1 MFENLR
7 HGGPGD
13 AELGKVVSQDE
24 LILHRSEWKR
34 NGKRVVFAS
43 GSFDLLHPGHVRLL
57 EQARALGEVLVVGVA
72 SDAAGRGKSGNAAAP
87 HSTIAR
93 PITPAEERME
103 ILAALAAVDCVVEFG
118 APTPRDLLAR
128 LKPEIIA
135 EGGGDSDPAF
145 TDRSE
150 LHATEP
156 RIVHIPLEPGF
167 STSRLIDRIKQ
178 LTA

>member
-1 MFENLR
+1 MR
-7 HGGPGD
+7 DGGRGD

-34 NGKRVVFAS
+34 NGNRVVFAS

-57 EQARALGEVLVVGVA
+57 EQARGLGEVLVVGVE
-72 SDAAGRGKSGNAAAP
+72 SDAAVRAKSGKAAAP
-87 HSTIAR
+87 NSNLAR

-103 ILAALAAVDCVVEFG
+103 ILAALAAVDYVVESD

-128 LKPEIIA
+128 LKA
-135 EGGGDSDPAF
+135 DVVVEGGGDSDPAF

-150 LHATEP
+150 ARTMEP
-156 RIVHIPLEPGF
+156 RIVYIPLEPGY
-167 STSRLIDRIKQ
+167 SISRLIARIKL